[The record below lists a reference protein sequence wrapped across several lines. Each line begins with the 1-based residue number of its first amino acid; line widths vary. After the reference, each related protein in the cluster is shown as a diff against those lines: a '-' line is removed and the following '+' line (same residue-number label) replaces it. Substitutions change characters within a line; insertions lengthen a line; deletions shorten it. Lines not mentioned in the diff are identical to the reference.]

1 VTGVGRYGL
10 PYLGSK
16 SRIAE
21 WVVSVLP
28 PAPVLVDLFAG
39 GCAVTHA
46 ALLSG
51 KWKRIICNDVTDT
64 TQMFVDAIRGEYG
77 GYATVPDRGEFFERK
92 DEDPALALLYS
103 FGNDRLGYLWSKELE
118 PVKVHASRMLSAPSM
133 HERRMEYMKFLRAL
147 RAYVER
153 NGTKN
158 LAPEDTDTGG
168 HGLERLQQL
177 HGLEGLER
185 LQGLERLERLQGL
198 QGLEASSRDYRDV
211 LVPYGATVYADP
223 PYRGTDGGAYTW
235 DAAQV
240 AEFDA
245 WLASVPFPVYVSEFT
260 CPAGCVEVA
269 SHERTQRCAATP
281 TQVTERIF
289 VQERFADSVPPMTLF
304 DTNGGD
310 PQ

>member
-1 VTGVGRYGL
+1 MARYGL
-10 PYLGSK
+10 PYKGSK

-51 KWKRIICNDVTDT
+51 KWGRIVANDVSGVPDLFLAA
-64 TQMFVDAIRGEYG
+64 MRGEFD
-77 GYATVPDRGEFFERK
+77 GYATVPTREEFMAEK
-92 DEDPALALLYS
+92 DDDPVLALLYS
-103 FGNDRLGYLWSKELE
+103 FGNNRLDYLWSKELE

-133 HERRMEYMKFLRAL
+133 HERRMEYKKFLHAL
-147 RAYVER
+147 RTYVER

-168 HGLERLQQL
+168 HGLQGLERLQQ
-177 HGLEGLER
+177 

-198 QGLEASSRDYRDV
+198 EGLEGLEASSRDYRDV

-223 PYRGTDGGAYTW
+223 PYRGTKGGAYTW

-260 CPAGCVEVA
+260 CPAGCVEIA
-269 SHERTQRCAATP
+269 SHKRTQTCAATV
-281 TQVTERIF
+281 TARVTERIF
-289 VQERFADSVPPMTLF
+289 VQERFADAARPARLF
-304 DTNGGD
+304 DD
-310 PQ
+310 KEE